1 MSAWRKKAIECAPEL
16 KKEFEDPELT
26 VYSVFME
33 LLLLT
38 REAHKV
44 NNIDKLKK
52 IYDFAE
58 WCHKQNNKNIWNAV
72 GVSFYEH
79 LADSEETFNE
89 FTYWIKKDIYID
101 IRNLLYQRIDDVKI
115 KTLDEYYNFKNIKTK

>member
-26 VYSVFME
+26 IYSVFME
-33 LLLLT
+33 LLPLT

-44 NNIDKLKK
+44 NNTDKLKK

-58 WCHKQNNKNIWNAV
+58 WCHKQKDKNIWNAV

-79 LADSEETFNE
+79 LADYNETFNE
-89 FTYWIKKDIYID
+89 FTYWIKKEIYID
-101 IRNLLYQRIDDVKI
+101 IRNLLNQRIEDVKI
-115 KTLDEYYNFKNIKTK
+115 KTLDEYYNFKK

>member
-26 VYSVFME
+26 IYSVFME
-33 LLLLT
+33 LLPLT

-44 NNIDKLKK
+44 NNTDKLKK

-58 WCHKQNNKNIWNAV
+58 WCHKQKDKNIWNAV

-79 LADSEETFNE
+79 LADYNETFNE
-89 FTYWIKKDIYID
+89 FTYLIKKEIYID
-101 IRNLLYQRIDDVKI
+101 IRNLLNQRIEDVKI
-115 KTLDEYYNFKNIKTK
+115 KTLDEYYNFKK